1 MYAGDRRLSD
11 AARTNATLLGECIGG
26 ALHISDF
33 IRICHDVGFAS
44 PREVSSRPIAVDNP
58 ELRAL
63 TGEAHFSSITFRCF
77 KAEGLERT
85 AEDYGHVAVYRGGV
99 VGAGSVFVLDSTN
112 AFEKDRPRLV
122 CGPATLRPCWHHRGS
137 RRSSRS
143 RARTRL
149 TLGHFASSSF
159 RVQLRVATEEG
170 VVWGVPACNGG
181 LRGKCF
187 AALYAILYVSD
198 GVCFFHSR

>member
-1 MYAGDRRLSD
+1 MSGSRVPVRCRRAPLRWTTP
-11 AARTNATLLGECIGG
+11 A
-26 ALHISDF
+26 
-33 IRICHDVGFAS
+33 
-44 PREVSSRPIAVDNP
+44 

-122 CGPATLRPCWHHRGS
+122 HGGNTATMLASESRFAPFFTVTGS
-137 RRSSRS
+137 H
-143 RARTRL
+143 ATHL
-149 TLGHFASSSF
+149 VGHFASSSF

-170 VVWGVPACNGG
+170 VVWGVPACNRGG
-181 LRGKCF
+181 APGEARSDLLHCMQSCMCPMVF
-187 AALYAILYVSD
+187 VSFTL
-198 GVCFFHSR
+198 VENLFLIT

>member
-1 MYAGDRRLSD
+1 MRSRAEVSSTSRTCMPT
-11 AARTNATLLGECIGG
+11 AASPMPRAPTPRCWARECIGG
-26 ALHISDF
+26 ALYISDF

-122 CGPATLRPCWHHRGS
+122 CGNTATMLA
-137 RRSSRS
+137 SSRFAPFFTVTGS
-143 RARTRL
+143 HAT
-149 TLGHFASSSF
+149 HFGAF
-159 RVQLRVATEEG
+159 R
-170 VVWGVPACNGG
+170 
-181 LRGKCF
+181 K
-187 AALYAILYVSD
+187 
-198 GVCFFHSR
+198 